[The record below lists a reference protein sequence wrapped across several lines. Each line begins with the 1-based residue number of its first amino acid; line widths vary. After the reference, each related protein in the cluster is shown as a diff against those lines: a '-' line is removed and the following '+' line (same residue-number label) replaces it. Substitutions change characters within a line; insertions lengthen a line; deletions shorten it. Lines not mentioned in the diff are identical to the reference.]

1 MLGTA
6 LPDNFKDQFAPF
18 RHFGCDFKDQYNGTL
33 FRFPLRTT
41 SLARRSEISKKSY
54 TISDIQKNLNDLLP
68 QLPNHLLFLRSVK
81 TIEIYSSKNG
91 QKACLLHKAT
101 SSLTERE
108 GQNDQFLLQ
117 YFDKK
122 SNFPRETFYEKLLA
136 TPEKRLPTQSYKLKV
151 CVDSYDSAVE
161 DKLKVI
167 REKKRSDV
175 RETVESDVCDT
186 AKDFTEMESEDSRV
200 KEDLPNIGQRDID
213 LEEKRR
219 KENGVVQST
228 IVDSQEIVEYL
239 VVSGLMGGEA
249 RRLSCEETSRHL
261 KLVPLGAVAACISKK
276 NAKSG
281 IHSESTGLG
290 SGLGLGIGTGTGT
303 GIWTGTG
310 TGIGAGPGTGMG
322 TGTGTG
328 SCFPQ
333 ISGQAFCFL
342 PLPVRTQLPVHTN
355 AYWELSA
362 NRRDIWR

>member
-1 MLGTA
+1 M
-6 LPDNFKDQFAPF
+6 
-18 RHFGCDFKDQYNGTL
+18 

-54 TISDIQKNLNDLLP
+54 TIPEIQKNLDDLLP

-91 QKACLLHKAT
+91 QKACLLHRAT

-122 SNFPRETFYEKLLA
+122 SNFPRDAFYEKLLA

-151 CVDSYDSAVE
+151 CVDSYGFPVA
-161 DKLKVI
+161 DKLKVLG
-167 REKKRSDV
+167 EKKERSDV
-175 RETVESDVCDT
+175 SGIAESDVCDA
-186 AKDFTEMESEDSRV
+186 AKDLSIV
-200 KEDLPNIGQRDID
+200 KSDGSIVEEVPSFIGQRDGD
-213 LEEKRR
+213 SDEQRS
-219 KENGVVQST
+219 KERGTAQPT
-228 IVDSQEIVEYL
+228 IVEFQEIVEYL

-261 KLVPLGAVAACISKK
+261 KLVPLGAVAACISR
-276 NAKSG
+276 KSVRSR
-281 IHSESTGLG
+281 IHSDLLGLG
-290 SGLGLGIGTGTGT
+290 SMAGLDI
-303 GIWTGTG
+303 
-310 TGIGAGPGTGMG
+310 
-322 TGTGTG
+322 GTGTG